1 MNAECTS
8 FRIPRHQEIQE
19 ATLAD
24 SENRIRTERS
34 SAEERGAERTA
45 SEREGGG
52 SDGDR
57 RGSDGDRRRSAKPR
71 RGGLRRRNRVCQ
83 FCVETAKS
91 IDYKA
96 VSLLRQYINER
107 GRILPR
113 RRTAAC
119 AKHQR
124 MLSRAIKR
132 ARHVALLPY
141 TGEHVRATG

>member
-1 MNAECTS
+1 MTPIAY
-8 FRIPRHQEIQE
+8 HDLQE
-19 ATLAD
+19 ATLAE
-24 SENRIRTERS
+24 SENTTRTERP
-34 SAEERGAERTA
+34 SAERSSPERDSR
-45 SEREGGG
+45 G
-52 SDGDR
+52 SDG
-57 RGSDGDRRRSAKPR
+57 GDRRRSTRPR
-71 RGGLRRRNRVCQ
+71 RGGPRRRNRVCQ
-83 FCVETAKS
+83 FCVENAKS
-91 IDYKA
+91 IDYKS

-141 TGEHVRATG
+141 TGEHVRTTG

>member
-1 MNAECTS
+1 V
-8 FRIPRHQEIQE
+8 
-19 ATLAD
+19 
-24 SENRIRTERS
+24 EN
-34 SAEERGAERTA
+34 
-45 SEREGGG
+45 
-52 SDGDR
+52 
-57 RGSDGDRRRSAKPR
+57 
-71 RGGLRRRNRVCQ
+71 
-83 FCVETAKS
+83 AKS
-91 IDYKA
+91 IDYKS

-141 TGEHVRATG
+141 TGEHVRTTG

>member
-1 MNAECTS
+1 MAE
-8 FRIPRHQEIQE
+8 
-19 ATLAD
+19 
-24 SENRIRTERS
+24 SEDRVRTERP
-34 SAEERGAERTA
+34 SAEGRGSEGRS
-45 SEREGGG
+45 SERDSRGSDGDRRS

-57 RGSDGDRRRSAKPR
+57 RGSDGDRRRSFRPR
-71 RGGLRRRNRVCQ
+71 RGGPRRRNRVCQ
-83 FCVETAKS
+83 FCVEKVKS

-141 TGEHVRATG
+141 TGEHVRVQQG

>member
-1 MNAECTS
+1 M
-8 FRIPRHQEIQE
+8 
-19 ATLAD
+19 AD
-24 SENRIRTERS
+24 SEDRVRTERP
-34 SAEERGAERTA
+34 SAEGRGSEGRS
-45 SEREGGG
+45 SERDSRGSDGDRRS

-57 RGSDGDRRRSAKPR
+57 RGSDGDRRRSFRPR
-71 RGGLRRRNRVCQ
+71 RGGPRRRNRVCQ
-83 FCVETAKS
+83 FCVEKVKS
-91 IDYKA
+91 IDYKSA
-96 VSLLRQYINER
+96 SLLRQYINER

-141 TGEHVRATG
+141 TGEHVRVQQG

>member
-1 MNAECTS
+1 MAE
-8 FRIPRHQEIQE
+8 
-19 ATLAD
+19 
-24 SENRIRTERS
+24 SEDRVRTERP
-34 SAEERGAERTA
+34 SAEGRGSEGRS
-45 SEREGGG
+45 SERDSRGT
-52 SDGDR
+52 SGDR
-57 RGSDGDRRRSAKPR
+57 RAATGDGRRSARPR
-71 RGGLRRRNRVCQ
+71 RNGPRRRNRVCQ
-83 FCVETAKS
+83 FCAENAKS

-96 VSLLRQYINER
+96 VSLLRQYVNER

-141 TGEHVRATG
+141 TGEHVRVQQG

>member
-1 MNAECTS
+1 M
-8 FRIPRHQEIQE
+8 
-19 ATLAD
+19 AD
-24 SENRIRTERS
+24 SEDRVRTERP
-34 SAEERGAERTA
+34 SAEGRGSEGRS
-45 SEREGGG
+45 SERESRGSDGDRRS

-57 RGSDGDRRRSAKPR
+57 RGSDGDRRRSFRPR
-71 RGGLRRRNRVCQ
+71 RGGPRRRNRVCQ
-83 FCVETAKS
+83 FCVEKVKS
-91 IDYKA
+91 IDYKSA
-96 VSLLRQYINER
+96 SLLRQYINER

-141 TGEHVRATG
+141 TGEHVRVQQG

>member
-1 MNAECTS
+1 MAE
-8 FRIPRHQEIQE
+8 
-19 ATLAD
+19 
-24 SENRIRTERS
+24 SEDRVRTERP
-34 SAEERGAERTA
+34 SAEGRGSEGRS
-45 SEREGGG
+45 SERESRGSDGDRRS

-57 RGSDGDRRRSAKPR
+57 RGSDGDRRRSFRPR
-71 RGGLRRRNRVCQ
+71 RGGPRRRNRVCQ
-83 FCVETAKS
+83 FCVEKVKS
-91 IDYKA
+91 IDYKSA
-96 VSLLRQYINER
+96 SLLRQYINER

-141 TGEHVRATG
+141 TGEHVRVQQG

>member
-1 MNAECTS
+1 MAE
-8 FRIPRHQEIQE
+8 
-19 ATLAD
+19 
-24 SENRIRTERS
+24 SEDRVRTERP
-34 SAEERGAERTA
+34 SAEGRGSEGRS
-45 SEREGGG
+45 SERDSRGSDGDRRS

-57 RGSDGDRRRSAKPR
+57 RGSDGDRRRSFRPR
-71 RGGLRRRNRVCQ
+71 RGGPRRRNRVCQ
-83 FCVETAKS
+83 FCVEKVKS
-91 IDYKA
+91 IDYKSA
-96 VSLLRQYINER
+96 SLLRQYINER

-141 TGEHVRATG
+141 TGEHVRVQQG

>member
-1 MNAECTS
+1 M
-8 FRIPRHQEIQE
+8 
-19 ATLAD
+19 AD
-24 SENRIRTERS
+24 SENRVQAERS
-34 SAEERGAERTA
+34 G
-45 SEREGGG
+45 SEGRG
-52 SDGDR
+52 SDGRSTDR
-57 RGSDGDRRRSAKPR
+57 ESRGSSGGDRRRSFRPR
-71 RGGLRRRNRVCQ
+71 RGGPRRRNRVCQ
-83 FCVETAKS
+83 FCVENAKS

-96 VSLLRQYINER
+96 VSLLRQYINDR

-141 TGEHVRATG
+141 TGEHVRVTTGQS

>member
-1 MNAECTS
+1 MGVMLVNSES
-8 FRIPRHQEIQE
+8 KE

-24 SENRIRTERS
+24 SEDRVRAERPS
-34 SAEERGAERTA
+34 EGRGAEGRS
-45 SEREGGG
+45 SERD
-52 SDGDR
+52 S
-57 RGSDGDRRRSAKPR
+57 RGSDGDRGGSDSGDRRRSFRGR
-71 RGGLRRRNRVCQ
+71 RGAPHRRRRVCQ
-83 FCVETAKS
+83 FCVENTKS
-91 IDYKA
+91 IDYKS

-124 MLSRAIKR
+124 MLSRAIKS

-141 TGEHVRATG
+141 TAEHVRVQE